1 MTTVLECVF
10 KPEGPT
16 TITFADVKGQNKSN
30 KAGNHVTTAYKIS
43 PRTLPTSLREI
54 RSQGWLASLS
64 ELKTGKQTQLLVLVV
79 TQTESFDQY
88 LI

>member
-10 KPEGPT
+10 KTEGPT
-16 TITFADVKGQNKSN
+16 TITNADVKVQNKSN
-30 KAGNHVTTAYKIS
+30 KGGNHVTTEYKIS

-54 RSQGWLASLS
+54 RSQGWLVSLS
-64 ELKTGKQTQLLVLVV
+64 ELKTGKQTQLLFVVV